1 MKVGCP
7 KCGQHYDVD
16 ASMLDRYFRC
26 TECKTLFLGLN
37 AKSVKPVKY
46 KRKNK
51 SAAEDGS
58 AEDELL
64 QNEDNLVAGQEDGA
78 LDEAQIASAGQDD
91 QAAEQVDDGADS
103 EFKKI
108 QPVLS
113 DVQFDSEEDVEP
125 LQALPKVNWQ
135 LLGMLAM
142 AGLCLIVL
150 VMSWVCSSRC
160 TARINTLEQ
169 QIKNN
174 GAAGEKLDLLERRL
188 EGMLSEIMRV
198 RERLEKVE
206 QLENRFNARLKEETS
221 ALERN
226 QQALSS
232 QVKIQNSKLE
242 MFDRLARELEEVL
255 KRLNEEE
262 KKLDDAGR
270 MRIRRRR

>member
-1 MKVGCP
+1 
-7 KCGQHYDVD
+7 
-16 ASMLDRYFRC
+16 
-26 TECKTLFLGLN
+26 
-37 AKSVKPVKY
+37 
-46 KRKNK
+46 
-51 SAAEDGS
+51 
-58 AEDELL
+58 
-64 QNEDNLVAGQEDGA
+64 
-78 LDEAQIASAGQDD
+78 
-91 QAAEQVDDGADS
+91 
-103 EFKKI
+103 
-108 QPVLS
+108 VLS

-135 LLGMLAM
+135 LWGMLAM

-160 TARINTLEQ
+160 SARINTLEQ